1 MRCVTFVLVLLLAA
15 LGQMALP
22 ESVGASRGEERVGGL
37 PRPER
42 LGGLDRYAGAVAAS
56 VAMGLRHVE
65 TVYVASGENFPDAL
79 SAASVAGINGAP
91 LLLTARETLPDV
103 VRREIARL
111 TPATVVVVGGELA
124 VSEVVALELSRAAT
138 GATVTRITG
147 TDRYEVSRR
156 LVSDPSVGAAG
167 SPRMIAATGRQFP
180 DALSSAPVAAKLSSP
195 VVLVD
200 GLEAEPTAAETALLA
215 EMATTSVLL
224 AGGTASISAPLETAM
239 KRTVLTQ
246 RFSGGDRFATSVA
259 LNATFTEAKIAYL
272 ASGQSFPDAL
282 SGGPLAAR
290 FEAPLYLVRQDC
302 VPQVVLDDLA
312 RLAPEKI
319 VLLGGSLVLT
329 AGVESLTPCP

>member
-1 MRCVTFVLVLLLAA
+1 MRRRVTAVLAMLAVL
-15 LGQMALP
+15 
-22 ESVGASRGEERVGGL
+22 GAVVSPAHGDPGERAGGL
-37 PRPER
+37 PLPER
-42 LGGLDRYAGAVAAS
+42 LGGADRYAGAVAAS

-103 VRREIARL
+103 VRREIVRL

-124 VSEVVALELSRAAT
+124 VSEAVALELSRAAT
-138 GATVTRITG
+138 GATVTRIAG

-156 LVSDPSVGAAG
+156 LVSDPSVGAVG
-167 SPRMIAATGRQFP
+167 SPWLITATGRQFP

-195 VVLVD
+195 VLLVD

-224 AGGTASISAPLETAM
+224 AGGTASISAPLETAL

-246 RFSGGDRFATSVA
+246 RSSGEDRFGTSVA
-259 LNATFTEAKIAYL
+259 LNATFSEAKIAYL

-282 SGGPLAAR
+282 SGGPLAAH

-302 VPQVVLDDLA
+302 VPQVVLDDLT
-312 RLAPEKI
+312 RLAPEKLVI
-319 VLLGGSLVLT
+319 LGGPLVLGV
-329 AGVESLTPCP
+329 GVETLTACR

>member
-1 MRCVTFVLVLLLAA
+1 MLGAVLLPVPANA
-15 LGQMALP
+15 
-22 ESVGASRGEERVGGL
+22 GEEEGGL

-42 LGGLDRYAGAVAAS
+42 VSGADRYAGAVAAS
-56 VAMGLRHVE
+56 VAMGWRHVE

-103 VRREIARL
+103 VRREIVRL
-111 TPATVVVVGGELA
+111 TPTTVVVVGGELA
-124 VSEVVALELSRAAT
+124 VSEAVALELSRAAT
-138 GATVTRITG
+138 GATVTRIAG
-147 TDRYEVSRR
+147 ADRYEVSRR
-156 LVSDPSVGAAG
+156 LVSDASVGAVG
-167 SPRMIAATGRQFP
+167 SQWLIAATGRQFP
-180 DALSSAPVAAKLSSP
+180 DALSSAPVAAELSSP
-195 VVLVD
+195 VVLID

-215 EMATTSVLL
+215 EMETTSVLL
-224 AGGTASISAPLETAM
+224 AGGTASISAPLETAL
-239 KRTVLTQ
+239 KHTVLTQ
-246 RFSGGDRFATSVA
+246 RFEGADRFATSVA

-290 FEAPLYLVRQDC
+290 FDAPLYLVRQDC
-302 VPQVVLDDLA
+302 VPPVVLHDLT

>member
-1 MRCVTFVLVLLLAA
+1 MRRYVTAVLALLAV
-15 LGQMALP
+15 LGAVLMPVPAQ
-22 ESVGASRGEERVGGL
+22 ASEGVGGL

-42 LGGLDRYAGAVAAS
+42 LSGVDRYAGAVAAS
-56 VAMGLRHVE
+56 VAMGWRHVE

-91 LLLTARETLPDV
+91 LLLTAKDSLPEV
-103 VRREIARL
+103 VRKEVARL

-124 VSEVVALELSRAAT
+124 VSEEVALELSRAAT
-138 GATVTRITG
+138 GATVTRIAG
-147 TDRYEVSRR
+147 ADRYEVSRR
-156 LVSDPSVGAAG
+156 LVSDASVGAVG
-167 SPRMIAATGRQFP
+167 SPWLIAATGRQFP

-224 AGGTASISAPLETAM
+224 AGGTASISAPLENAL

-246 RFSGGDRFATSVA
+246 RFEGADRFATSVA
-259 LNATFTEAKIAYL
+259 LNATFSEAKIAYL

-302 VPQVVLDDLA
+302 VPQVVLDDLT

-329 AGVESLTPCP
+329 GGVEKLTPCP